1 MLKVAIESYPY
12 EQAYLSE
19 IYEALKQTYPCFQV
33 SVAVR
38 GGEGGRAHESPPLF
52 FRRVCPTLVLSSIV
66 CSCCARC
73 FRACQ
78 SINPALLSP
87 QQTADSASWKNS
99 VRHNLSIH
107 SQFQRIAMVDS
118 IRVRNSG
125 TTGRRTKGSAGLWTV
140 LNTAVSFRHH
150 RRWWCCLRPS
160 LYLLLEAM
168 VLASQWNQLACCP
181 HGYVTHS
188 PPTDCSP
195 SCSVVR
201 CPEPSLANVGARSA
215 TDATAAVCDDA
226 ATTAHWDTDVP
237 LPRPHDGA
245 PQSDVTRVR

>member
-1 MLKVAIESYPY
+1 MCCTPNRSARPFSRGIANDVVELSNLFPSIPGHFRVVAKIGERLTYAEMLKVAIESYPY

-38 GGEGGRAHESPPLF
+38 GGGRAHESPPLF

-168 VLASQWNQLACCP
+168 VLASQWKPRWRVVHTGTSHTLLQLTVHPLALW
-181 HGYVTHS
+181 
-188 PPTDCSP
+188 
-195 SCSVVR
+195 SVA
-201 CPEPSLANVGARSA
+201 PN
-215 TDATAAVCDDA
+215 
-226 ATTAHWDTDVP
+226 
-237 LPRPHDGA
+237 LP
-245 PQSDVTRVR
+245 